1 MQVLGRET
9 RRWETDPLQ
18 RFFLRFDSLLTQP
31 YTDEAMAS
39 RSGVRNY
46 RFSFNFYITP
56 AIQWLIIAN
65 AAVYLLENLLM
76 VFWGKTSYGWFLMH
90 FGLVPSAVTHGLR
103 IWQPFTYLFLHDIS
117 SIWHILTNMF
127 MLWMFGR
134 ELELVW
140 GRNRFLQYY
149 FLTGVGAGLINV
161 IVKTVPIFWGHPLSD
176 TPTIGASGA
185 IFGVLLACA
194 ILFPDRQVIMFP
206 IPIKLTM
213 RTVVIVMTA
222 LEFLGSFGVGGDNI
236 SHLCH
241 LGGMLVGYVYL
252 RRGSFLYNVR
262 NSVTDW
268 KYERNRRRFQLYMNK
283 HKNEPPSRP
292 DRWVN

>member
-1 MQVLGRET
+1 
-9 RRWETDPLQ
+9 
-18 RFFLRFDSLLTQP
+18 
-31 YTDEAMAS
+31 MAS

-56 AIQWLIIAN
+56 AIQWLVIAN
-65 AAVYLLENLLM
+65 VAVYLLENFLH
-76 VFWGKTSYGWFLMH
+76 VFWGKGAYGWFLMH

-103 IWQPFTYLFLHDIS
+103 IWQPFTYLFLHDIG

-140 GRNRFLQYY
+140 GRTRFLQYY

-161 IVKTVPIFWGHPLSD
+161 IVKTVPIFWGHSLSD
-176 TPTIGASGA
+176 LPTIGASGA
-185 IFGVLLACA
+185 IFGILLACA
-194 ILFPDRQVIMFP
+194 ILFPDRQVYLFP
-206 IPIKLTM
+206 IPVKITM
-213 RTVVIVMTA
+213 RTLVIIMTA
-222 LEFLGSFGVGGDNI
+222 LEFLGTFGVGGDDI
-236 SHLCH
+236 SHICH
-241 LGGMLVGYVYL
+241 LGGMLIGYVYL

-262 NSVTDW
+262 NSVSDW
-268 KYERNRRRFQLYMNK
+268 KMERNKKRFQVYMNK
-283 HKNEPPSRP
+283 HKEEPPSRP

>member
-1 MQVLGRET
+1 
-9 RRWETDPLQ
+9 
-18 RFFLRFDSLLTQP
+18 
-31 YTDEAMAS
+31 MAS

-46 RFSFNFYITP
+46 RLSFNFFITP
-56 AIQWLIIAN
+56 AIMWLLIAN
-65 AAVYLLENLLM
+65 GAVFLLENFIQVFSGPSGYKRFILL
-76 VFWGKTSYGWFLMH
+76 
-90 FGLVPSAVTHGLR
+90 FGLVPSAFTHGLR

-117 SIWHILTNMF
+117 TIWHILTNMF
-127 MLWMFGR
+127 VLWMFGR

-161 IVKTVPIFWGHPLSD
+161 IVKTVPVFWGHPLSD
-176 TPTIGASGA
+176 VPTIGASGA

-206 IPIKLTM
+206 IPVKLTM

-222 LEFLGSFGVGGDNI
+222 LEFLGTFGVGGDNI
-236 SHLCH
+236 SHICH
-241 LGGMLVGYVYL
+241 LGGMLVGYIYL
-252 RRGSFLYNVR
+252 RRGSFLYSVR
-262 NSVTDW
+262 NTVTDW
-268 KYERNRRRFQLYMNK
+268 KYERNRKRFQVYMNK
-283 HKNEPPSRP
+283 QKDEPPSRP